1 MAEEQAPEK
10 KTKIVI
16 MEDEELLSDILT
28 RKLRVSGCEVFQAAD
43 GKKGLE
49 LIKKEK
55 PDLILTDLVM
65 PVMSGFELME
75 ELKKDE
81 ELAKIPVIVISNSGS
96 QREIERSFALGAADY
111 ITKTDFNPWEIV
123 EMIKKYRH

>member
-10 KTKIVI
+10 KTRII
-16 MEDEELLSDILT
+16 IIEDEEFLLEIPAK
-28 RKLRVSGCEVFQAAD
+28 KLEESGYEVFQATN